1 MQLFRKYTEICEER
15 KMNEQNTTGKTFLIP
30 AWVPLAA
37 AAVGIIAILF
47 FPWFSALGFGVGFF
61 HILEHLGSIA
71 ELGGSISMFYAA
83 LIFYICGSIVSIV
96 KILKKDNKIASSSIV
111 SGVAAAVAFICLLV
125 ATSSGVISVFS
136 YVLSVGSGI
145 IIMFIAGLVQAV
157 TGYMISK
164 N

>member
-71 ELGGSISMFYAA
+71 ELGGSIIMFYAA

-96 KILKKDNKIASSSIV
+96 KILKKTTKLPR
-111 SGVAAAVAFICLLV
+111 AALFPA
-125 ATSSGVISVFS
+125 
-136 YVLSVGSGI
+136 
-145 IIMFIAGLVQAV
+145 
-157 TGYMISK
+157 
-164 N
+164 

>member
-1 MQLFRKYTEICEER
+1 
-15 KMNEQNTTGKTFLIP
+15 MNEQNTTGKTFLIP
-30 AWVPLAA
+30 AWVPLVA

-47 FPWFSALGFGVGFF
+47 FPWMSALGYGIGFF
-61 HILEHLGSIA
+61 DIIGELGSFGEADLSSILFFVGLIA
-71 ELGGSISMFYAA
+71 YIS
-83 LIFYICGSIVSIV
+83 GSIVTIS
-96 KILKKDNKIASSSIV
+96 KILKKDNKIASCSIV

>member
-47 FPWFSALGFGVGFF
+47 LPWMSAFGFGVGFF
-61 HILEHLGSIA
+61 DIIGELGSFGEGEVSSILFFVGLIA
-71 ELGGSISMFYAA
+71 YIS
-83 LIFYICGSIVSIV
+83 GSIVTIS
-96 KILKKDNKIASSSIV
+96 KILKKDNNIASCSIA
-111 SGVAAAVAFICLLV
+111 SGVAAAVAFITLLAETNSSDLGGFSDAV
-125 ATSSGVISVFS
+125 SIGSGV
-136 YVLSVGSGI
+136 
-145 IIMFIAGLVQAV
+145 IIMFIAGLVQAL

>member
-47 FPWFSALGFGVGFF
+47 LPWMSAFGFGVGFF
-61 HILEHLGSIA
+61 DIIGELSSFGEGEVSSILFFVGLIA
-71 ELGGSISMFYAA
+71 YIS
-83 LIFYICGSIVSIV
+83 GSIVTIS

-111 SGVAAAVAFICLLV
+111 SGVAAAVAFICLLAETNSSDFGGFSDAV
-125 ATSSGVISVFS
+125 SIGSGV
-136 YVLSVGSGI
+136 
-145 IIMFIAGLVQAV
+145 IIMFIAGLVQAL

>member
-15 KMNEQNTTGKTFLIP
+15 KMNEQNTTGNTLKIP
-30 AWVPLAA
+30 AWVPLVA

-47 FPWFSALGFGVGFF
+47 FPWMSALGYGIGFF
-61 HILEHLGSIA
+61 DIIGELGSIGEA
-71 ELGGSISMFYAA
+71 DVSSILFFAG
-83 LIFYICGSIVSIV
+83 LIIYICGSIVTIN
-96 KILKKDNKIASSSIV
+96 KILKKDNNIASCSIV
-111 SGVAAAVAFICLLV
+111 SGVTAAVAFICLLAETNSSELGAFSV
-125 ATSSGVISVFS
+125 AF
-136 YVLSVGSGI
+136 SVGSGI

>member
-1 MQLFRKYTEICEER
+1 
-15 KMNEQNTTGKTFLIP
+15 MNEQNTTGKTLKIP
-30 AWVPLAA
+30 AWVPLVA

-47 FPWFSALGFGVGFF
+47 FPWMSALGYGIGFF
-61 HILEHLGSIA
+61 DIIGELGSIGEA
-71 ELGGSISMFYAA
+71 DVSGILFLAG
-83 LIFYICGSIVSIV
+83 LIVYICGSIVSIN
-96 KILKKDNKIASSSIV
+96 KILKKDNNIASCSIV

>member
-1 MQLFRKYTEICEER
+1 
-15 KMNEQNTTGKTFLIP
+15 MNEQNTTGKTLKIP

-47 FPWFSALGFGVGFF
+47 FPWISALGFGVGLFD
-61 HILEHLGSIA
+61 ILKVIGEDFGSII
-71 ELGGSISMFYAA
+71 EFDGGIFLLYAG
-83 LIFYICGSIVSIV
+83 LIIYICGSIVSIV
-96 KILKKDNKIASSSIV
+96 KILKKDNKIASCSIV
-111 SGVAAAVAFICLLV
+111 SGVAAAVAFIYVLV
-125 ATSSGVISVFS
+125 ATSSGEISVFS

>member
-1 MQLFRKYTEICEER
+1 MQLCRKYTEICEER

-71 ELGGSISMFYAA
+71 ELGGSIILFYAA

-111 SGVAAAVAFICLLV
+111 SGVAAAVAFICLLAETNSSDLGGFSDAV
-125 ATSSGVISVFS
+125 SIGSGV
-136 YVLSVGSGI
+136 
-145 IIMFIAGLVQAV
+145 IIMFIAGLVQAL

>member
-1 MQLFRKYTEICEER
+1 
-15 KMNEQNTTGKTFLIP
+15 MNEQNTTGKTLIIP
-30 AWVPLAA
+30 TWVPLVA

-61 HILEHLGSIA
+61 DIIGELGSFGEGEVSSILFFVGLIA
-71 ELGGSISMFYAA
+71 YIS
-83 LIFYICGSIVSIV
+83 GSIVTIS
-96 KILKKDNKIASSSIV
+96 KILKKDNKIALCSIA

-136 YVLSVGSGI
+136 YVLSVGSGM

>member
-15 KMNEQNTTGKTFLIP
+15 KMNEQNTTGKTLIIP
-30 AWVPLAA
+30 TWVPLVA

-71 ELGGSISMFYAA
+71 ELGGSIILFYAG

-96 KILKKDNKIASSSIV
+96 KILKKDNNIASCSIV
-111 SGVAAAVAFICLLV
+111 SGVAAAVAFICLL
-125 ATSSGVISVFS
+125 AETNSSDLGAFSAAISI
-136 YVLSVGSGI
+136 GSGM

>member
-15 KMNEQNTTGKTFLIP
+15 KMNEQNTTGKTLIIP

-71 ELGGSISMFYAA
+71 ELGGSIILFYAA

-96 KILKKDNKIASSSIV
+96 KILKKDNKIASCSIA
-111 SGVAAAVAFICLLV
+111 SGVAAAVAFICLLAETNSSDLGGFSDAV
-125 ATSSGVISVFS
+125 SIGSGV
-136 YVLSVGSGI
+136 
-145 IIMFIAGLVQAV
+145 IIMFIAGLVQAL

>member
-15 KMNEQNTTGKTFLIP
+15 KMNEQNTTGKTLIIP
-30 AWVPLAA
+30 TWVPLVA

-61 HILEHLGSIA
+61 DIIGELGSFGEGEVSSILFFVGLIA
-71 ELGGSISMFYAA
+71 YIS
-83 LIFYICGSIVSIV
+83 GSIVTIS
-96 KILKKDNKIASSSIV
+96 KILKKDNKIALCSIA

-136 YVLSVGSGI
+136 YVLSVGSGM